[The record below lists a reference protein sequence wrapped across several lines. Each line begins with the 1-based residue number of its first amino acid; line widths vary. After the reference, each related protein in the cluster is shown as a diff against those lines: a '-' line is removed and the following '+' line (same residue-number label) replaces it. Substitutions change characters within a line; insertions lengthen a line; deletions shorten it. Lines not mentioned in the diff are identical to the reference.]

1 MNKNKKVVE
10 FPMKVEKSAYEKKI
24 HYREL
29 YFKLYADVTTAIEQ
43 LQQVQIDAEER
54 YLAMGDE

>member
-10 FPMKVEKSAYEKKI
+10 FPIKVEKSDYEKKI
-24 HYREL
+24 DYREL

>member
-10 FPMKVEKSAYEKKI
+10 FPMKVEKSDYEKKI
-24 HYREL
+24 DYREL

>member
-1 MNKNKKVVE
+1 
-10 FPMKVEKSAYEKKI
+10 MKVEKSDYEKKI
-24 HYREL
+24 DYREL